1 MSGAAGWSSQPAG
14 PIRYEAGRTP
24 TGWSAEDH
32 ESAALHTEE
41 RVMSNFTA
49 ADVKKL
55 RDLTGAGM
63 MDCKKALTEAE
74 GDFDKAVEV
83 LRVKGV
89 KDVGKRAGR
98 TAANGLVAH
107 SGKALLELN
116 CETDFVAK
124 NADFIAFAQLLVEHG
139 AQAGVADAEAL
150 LSSTLPDG
158 RTVADAVQEQ
168 SAKIGEKLVL
178 NRFAAV
184 DGTAAVYLHRKA
196 QDLPPQVG
204 VLVEYTG
211 KADEAGDADARAVAM
226 QIAAMRPK
234 YLTRDEVPAETVA
247 SERRI
252 AEQTAREEEA
262 GGRPAEDHRG
272 SGQRVLQGL
281 RPDRAGLGRR
291 QQEVGQAGAGRG
303 RHRGDPVRPVRGRP
317 GLSRRHGPG
326 SPRPGPAAESTRTGG
341 RRCT

>member
-1 MSGAAGWSSQPAG
+1 MA
-14 PIRYEAGRTP
+14 
-24 TGWSAEDH
+24 
-32 ESAALHTEE
+32 
-41 RVMSNFTA
+41 NFTA

-63 MDCKKALTEAE
+63 MDAKKALDEAE

-83 LRVKGV
+83 LRIKGA

-124 NADFIAFAQLLVEHG
+124 NADFVALAQRIVEHG
-139 AQAGVADAEAL
+139 DQAGLTTAEEL

-158 RTVADAVQEQ
+158 QTVADAVQDL

-178 NRFAAV
+178 NRYGV
-184 DGTAAVYLHRKA
+184 VGGTTAVYLHRKS
-196 QDLPPQVG
+196 QDLPPAVG

-211 KADEAGDADARAVAM
+211 KTDEAGDADARGVAM

-234 YLTRDEVPAETVA
+234 YLTREEVPADVVE

-252 AEQTAREEEA
+252 AEQTAREEGKPEAALPKIVDGRVNAFFKDFVLLEQASVADNKKSVKQVLGEA
-262 GGRPAEDHRG
+262 GIEVTRF
-272 SGQRVLQGL
+272 L
-281 RPDRAGLGRR
+281 RY
-291 QQEVGQAGAGRG
+291 EVGQA
-303 RHRGDPVRPVRGRP
+303 
-317 GLSRRHGPG
+317 
-326 SPRPGPAAESTRTGG
+326 
-341 RRCT
+341 